1 MMRTIKSGWLGRL
14 SLLLSLLA
22 MVLLTG
28 TATSAGSVQAV
39 LAQDTPSV
47 AQLFIT
53 NSDVSS
59 LPSVEL
65 HVYGR
70 DSQGNPLNLSQE
82 TLNIEQNGNAVGLI
96 EYQGVHTAGTFT
108 IFLID
113 IPPGVVDELPLL
125 QQAIENFASAGNMQ
139 EQVDYVA
146 VYQVGENEA
155 AQLLEP
161 TNFFNSVRN
170 LFATPLEPETG
181 ATALID
187 SSTSLLDELEA
198 LKPDPAM
205 ATSLVLMTDG
215 TDVVSTRFEE
225 EDLVSHALERGIPV
239 HTIWLDNENISTVS
253 FGQDFLAGVAAQTG
267 GIAVQL
273 DNTADLPLVWNRIT
287 SFRDQARIRYTVT
300 ALEAGTFPVTVS
312 LASNPSIS
320 AETTV
325 DIPNNLPSVVI
336 NLASESRTLSLPDLD
351 EAVRLQFS
359 TAVTWLDGIERE
371 LTAAQLRV
379 NGVSYDVP
387 LEEIA
392 NFQADVTSLTYGNN
406 SVEMVIMDDQG
417 IQATSPI
424 VVLTVNEGPREI
436 PEELDASNGL
446 LGLILRFLLVI
457 FALIVVLAV
466 LFWLWRNGRLTNLGS
481 IIPRGPSRPREPF
494 AEQQQAAYTPT
505 HTVAYLEVLEA
516 VSQLSSPI
524 PLSMA
529 VVRIGR
535 SPNQANIAFEND
547 VTMSRLHAS
556 LMLEG
561 NHYRIFDEQST
572 SGTWVNERQVPEYGI
587 QLIDGDEIHLGA
599 VHLRFRQG

>member
-1 MMRTIKSGWLGRL
+1 MMQTIKSGWWGQL
-14 SLLLSLLA
+14 STLILLLTI
-22 MVLLTG
+22 VLLTG
-28 TATSAGSVQAV
+28 TAV
-39 LAQDTPSV
+39 LAQDTAPDV

-53 NSDVSS
+53 GSDVSS

-65 HVYGR
+65 HIYGR
-70 DSQGNPLNLSQE
+70 DAQGNPFDLAQE
-82 TLNIEQNGNAVGLI
+82 TLTILQNGNPVGPI
-96 EYQGVHTAGTFT
+96 EYQGTHAAGTFT
-108 IFLID
+108 VFLID
-113 IPPGVVDELPLL
+113 IPPGVVDELPQL
-125 QQAIENFASAGNMQ
+125 QDAIESYAAAGNMT
-139 EQVDYVA
+139 EQVDSVA
-146 VYQVGENEA
+146 VYQVGATEA
-155 AQLLEP
+155 EQLLEP
-161 TNFFNSVRN
+161 TGFYNSVRN
-170 LFATPLEPETG
+170 LFAKPLTPETG

-187 SSTSLLDELEA
+187 SSTSLLAELEA
-198 LKPDPAM
+198 LKPSPDM
-205 ATSLVLMTDG
+205 ATSLVLVTDG

-225 EDLVSHALERGIPV
+225 DDMVNRALELGVPI
-239 HTIWLDNENISTVS
+239 HTIWLDNENISTPG

-273 DNTADLPLVWNRIT
+273 DNTADLPLIWNRIT

-300 ALEAGTFPVTVS
+300 ELEAGSFPVTVS
-312 LASNPSIS
+312 LAADPVVS

-325 DIPNNLPSVVI
+325 EIPNNLPSVVI
-336 NLASESRTLSLPDLD
+336 NLPTESRTLSLPNLD
-351 EAVRLQFS
+351 EAVRLQFE
-359 TAVTWLDGIERE
+359 TAVTWLDGVERE
-371 LTAAQLRV
+371 ITAAQLKV
-379 NGVSYDVP
+379 NDVTYDV
-387 LEEIA
+387 LVEDVS
-392 NFQADVTSLTYGNN
+392 NFQADITSLTYGNN

-424 VVLTVNEGPREI
+424 VVLTVNEGRRDI
-436 PEELDASNGL
+436 PDELAAGSGL
-446 LGLILRFLLVI
+446 LGLVLRFLLVI

-466 LFWLWRNGRLTNLGS
+466 LIWLWRNGRLTNLGS
-481 IIPRGPSRPREPF
+481 LVPRGPSRPRQPF
-494 AEQQQAAYTPT
+494 VEQQQASYTPT

-587 QLIDGDEIHLGA
+587 QLNDGDEIHLGA

>member
-1 MMRTIKSGWLGRL
+1 MMRIRKSGWLRL
-14 SLLLSLLA
+14 ILLLT

-28 TATSAGSVQAV
+28 MATSASSVQAV
-39 LAQDTPSV
+39 LAQEPPGV
-47 AQLFIT
+47 AQLFVT

-70 DSQGNPLNLSQE
+70 DAQGNPLNLPQE
-82 TLNIEQNGNAVGLI
+82 TLTIQQNGNPVGPI
-96 EYQGVHTAGTFT
+96 EYQGTQTVGTFT
-108 IFLID
+108 VFLFD
-113 IPPGVVDELPLL
+113 IPPGVVDELPLM
-125 QQAIENFASAGNMQ
+125 QDAISTYASAGNML
-139 EQVDYVA
+139 EQVDSVA
-146 VYQVGENEA
+146 VYKVGATEAEQVLA
-155 AQLLEP
+155 P
-161 TNFFNSVRN
+161 TSFYNSVRN
-170 LFATPLEPETG
+170 LFATPLTPETG

-187 SSTSLLDELEA
+187 SSTSLLDEMVA
-198 LKPDPAM
+198 LKPESAM
-205 ATSLVLMTDG
+205 ATSLVLITDG
-215 TDVVSTRFEE
+215 TDVVSNRFEE
-225 EDLVSHALERGIPV
+225 DDLVNRALELGIPI
-239 HTIWLDNENISTVS
+239 HTIWLVNENISMPDI
-253 FGQDFLAGVAAQTG
+253 GQDFLAGVAAQTG

-300 ALEAGTFPVTVS
+300 ALEAGSFPVTVS
-312 LASNPSIS
+312 LASNTAVST
-320 AETTV
+320 ETTV
-325 DIPNNLPSVVI
+325 EFPDNLPSVVI
-336 NLASESRTLSLPDLD
+336 NLPTDSRTLSLPNLD
-351 EAVRLQFS
+351 EAVPLKFE
-359 TAVTWLDGIERE
+359 TAVSWLDGTERE
-371 LTAAQLRV
+371 LTAVQLKV
-379 NGVSYDVP
+379 NDLTYDVAV
-387 LEEIA
+387 ENVA
-392 NFQADVTSLTYGNN
+392 SFQADVTSLTYGNN
-406 SVEMVIMDDQG
+406 SVEMIIIDDQG
-417 IQATSPI
+417 IRANSPI

-436 PEELDASNGL
+436 PEQLDAGSGL
-446 LGLILRFLLVI
+446 LGLVLRFLLVI

-481 IIPRGPSRPREPF
+481 LIPRGPSRPRDPF
-494 AEQQQAAYTPT
+494 AEQPQASSYTPS

-561 NHYRIFDEQST
+561 SHYRIFDEQST
-572 SGTWVNERQVPEYGI
+572 SGSWVNERQVPEYGI
-587 QLIDGDEIHLGA
+587 QLNDGDEIHLGA

>member
-1 MMRTIKSGWLGRL
+1 MMRTRKSGLMRL
-14 SLLLSLLA
+14 FLLLAL
-22 MVLLTG
+22 LLTLLL
-28 TATSAGSVQAV
+28 TSTAV
-39 LAQDTPSV
+39 LAQDSPTV

-70 DSQGNPLNLSQE
+70 DAQGNALDFSQE
-82 TLNIEQNGNAVGLI
+82 TLTIQQNGSTVGPI
-96 EYQGVHTAGTFT
+96 EYQGAHTAGTFT
-108 IFLID
+108 VFLID

-125 QQAIENFASAGNMQ
+125 QQAIETYATAGNMS
-139 EQVDYVA
+139 EQVDSVA
-146 VYQVGENEA
+146 VYQVGASEA
-155 AQLLEP
+155 EQLLAP
-161 TNFFNSVRN
+161 TSFFNSVRN
-170 LFATPLEPETG
+170 LFATPLTPETG

-187 SSTSLLDELEA
+187 SSTSLLDDMVA

-205 ATSLVLMTDG
+205 AASLVLMTDG

-225 EDLVSHALERGIPV
+225 DDLVERALELGIPI
-239 HTIWLDNENISTVS
+239 HTIWLANENISTPG
-253 FGQDFLAGVAAQTG
+253 FGQDFLASIAAQTG

-273 DNTADLPLVWNRIT
+273 DDTADLPLVWNRIS

-300 ALEAGTFPVTVS
+300 ALEAGNFPVTVS
-312 LASNPSIS
+312 LATNSSIS

-336 NLASESRTLSLPDLD
+336 NLPTESRTLSLPNLD

-359 TAVTWLDGIERE
+359 TAVSWLDDTERE
-371 LTAAQLRV
+371 LTAVQLKV
-379 NGVSYDVP
+379 NDVSYDVAVDDV
-387 LEEIA
+387 A
-392 NFQADVTSLTYGNN
+392 NFQADITSLTYGNN

-417 IQATSPI
+417 IRANSPI

-436 PEELDASNGL
+436 PEELDAGSGL
-446 LGLILRFLLVI
+446 LGLVLRFLLVV

-466 LFWLWRNGRLTNLGS
+466 LFWIWRNGGLSNLGNL
-481 IIPRGPSRPREPF
+481 IPRGPKRPREPF
-494 AEQQQAAYTPT
+494 AEQQQANYTPT

-524 PLSMA
+524 PLSLA

-535 SPNQANIAFEND
+535 SPNQANIAFEED

-587 QLIDGDEIHLGA
+587 QLNDGDEIHLGA
-599 VHLRFRQG
+599 VHLRFRQS

>member
-1 MMRTIKSGWLGRL
+1 MMRTIKSGWLRFM
-14 SLLLSLLA
+14 LLLT

-28 TATSAGSVQAV
+28 TAV
-39 LAQDTPSV
+39 LAQENTPDV

-53 NSDVSS
+53 DSDVSS

-65 HVYGR
+65 HIYGR
-70 DSQGNPLNLSQE
+70 DAQGNPLDLSQE
-82 TLNIEQNGNAVGLI
+82 TLTIQQNGSAVGPI
-96 EYQGVHTAGTFT
+96 EYQGSHTAGTFT
-108 IFLID
+108 VFLID
-113 IPPGVVDELPLL
+113 IPPGVVEELPLL
-125 QQAIENFASAGNMQ
+125 QQAIENFATAGNML
-139 EQVDYVA
+139 EQVDSVA
-146 VYQVGENEA
+146 VYQVGAAEA
-155 AQLLEP
+155 QQLLEP
-161 TNFFNSVRN
+161 TAFYNSVRN
-170 LFATPLEPETG
+170 LFATPLTPETG

-187 SSTSLLDELEA
+187 SSTSLLDELAA
-198 LKPDPAM
+198 LKPDQAM
-205 ATSLVLMTDG
+205 ATSLVLVTDG
-215 TDVVSTRFEE
+215 TDVVSTRFDDD
-225 EDLVSHALERGIPV
+225 DLVDRALALGIPI
-239 HTIWLDNENISTVS
+239 HTIWLDNENISTPS
-253 FGQDFLAGVAAQTG
+253 FGQDFLAGIAAQTG

-273 DNTADLPLVWNRIT
+273 DNTNDLPLVWNRIT

-312 LASNPSIS
+312 LATNSAIS

-325 DIPNNLPSVVI
+325 EIPNNLPSVVL
-336 NLASESRTLSLPDLD
+336 NLPTESRTLSLPDL
-351 EAVRLQFS
+351 EEPVRLQFETTVS
-359 TAVTWLDGIERE
+359 WLDGTERE
-371 LTAAQLRV
+371 LTAVQLRV
-379 NGVSYDVP
+379 NGVTYDVAV
-387 LEEIA
+387 EDVTS
-392 NFQADVTSLTYGNN
+392 FQADVSSLTYGDN
-406 SVEMVIMDDQG
+406 SVEMVIIDEQG
-417 IQATSPI
+417 IRANSPI

-436 PEELDASNGL
+436 PDELDAGSGL
-446 LGLILRFLLVI
+446 LGLVLRFLLVL
-457 FALIVVLAV
+457 FVLIVVLAG
-466 LFWLWRNGRLTNLGS
+466 LIWLWRNGRLTNLGRL
-481 IIPRGPSRPREPF
+481 IPRGPSRPRQPF
-494 AEQQQAAYTPT
+494 AQQQASYTPT

-547 VTMSRLHAS
+547 VTVSRLHAS

>member
-1 MMRTIKSGWLGRL
+1 MMRTIKSGWMRL
-14 SLLLSLLA
+14 VLLLT

-28 TATSAGSVQAV
+28 TAV
-39 LAQDTPSV
+39 LAQDSPGV

-53 NSDVSS
+53 ESNVSS

-65 HVYGR
+65 HIYGR
-70 DSQGNPLNLSQE
+70 DAQGNALNLSQE
-82 TLNIEQNGNAVGLI
+82 TLTILQNGNSVGPI
-96 EYQGVHTAGTFT
+96 EYQGTHTAGTFT
-108 IFLID
+108 VFLID
-113 IPPGVVDELPLL
+113 VPPGVVDELTLL
-125 QQAIENFASAGNMQ
+125 QQAIEGFAAAGNML
-139 EQVDYVA
+139 EQVDSVA
-146 VYQVGENEA
+146 VYQVGATEA
-155 AQLLEP
+155 QQLLEP
-161 TNFFNSVRN
+161 TGFYNSVRN
-170 LFATPLEPETG
+170 LFATPLTPETG

-187 SSTSLLDELEA
+187 SATSLLEQLDS
-198 LKPDPAM
+198 LKPNPDM
-205 ATSLVLMTDG
+205 VSSLVLASDG

-225 EDLVSHALERGIPV
+225 DDLVNRSLELGIPV
-239 HTIWLDNENISTVS
+239 HTIWLDNENISTPAV
-253 FGQDFLAGVAAQTG
+253 GQDFLAGVAAQTG

-273 DNTADLPLVWNRIT
+273 DNTADLPLIWNRIA

-300 ALEAGTFPVTVS
+300 ALEAGNFPVTVS
-312 LASNPSIS
+312 LADSPAIS

-336 NLASESRTLSLPDLD
+336 NLPSESRTLSLPALD
-351 EAVRLQFS
+351 EPVRLKFS
-359 TAVTWLDGIERE
+359 TAVTWLDGIERT
-371 LTAAQLRV
+371 LTGAQLRV

-387 LEEIA
+387 VEEIDD
-392 NFQADVTSLTYGNN
+392 FQADITSLTYGNN
-406 SVEMVIMDDQG
+406 SVEMVVMDEQG

-424 VVLTVNEGPREI
+424 LVLTVNEGRRDI
-436 PEELDASNGL
+436 PEALSTGS
-446 LGLILRFLLVI
+446 GLIGLVLRFLLVV

-466 LFWLWRNGRLTNLGS
+466 LFWLWRNGRVKNLGS
-481 IIPRGPSRPREPF
+481 LIPRGPSHPRQPYV
-494 AEQQQAAYTPT
+494 EQPEVNYAPT
-505 HTVAYLEVLEA
+505 HTVAYLEVLSA
-516 VSQLSSPI
+516 VSQVSSPI

-561 NHYRIFDEQST
+561 NHYRLFDEQST

-587 QLIDGDEIHLGA
+587 QLNEGDEIHLGA